1 MAIRDEASPASRKRF
16 AKTMDGGPAEWAVD
30 GALGSDGGVGGVGVW
45 IFGYGSLIWR
55 PSFPFVERRWGYLP
69 GWARRFYQ
77 GSTDHRGTEQS
88 PGRVVT
94 LLPEPDNVVWGIAY
108 RIKDDD
114 RDRVLSYLGVREQNG
129 YDVRSLDVVLR
140 EGDRTVQ
147 ALVYL
152 ATPGNVHYLGPAPL
166 EDMALQISG
175 AHGPSGANAEYLLEL
190 AAHLTEIG
198 VHDEHVHEL
207 ADRVRIH
214 QRTRMPFY
222 DPLRL
227 PLFHRTSTN

>member
-1 MAIRDEASPASRKRF
+1 MSQHCPLLLPAMAIRDEASPASRKRF

-147 ALVYL
+147 VGMPCSGCVSA
-152 ATPGNVHYLGPAPL
+152 ATDMPRPGVSISGHAGQRSLPGSCSSGGHGPADQWGTRSPADGL
-166 EDMALQISG
+166 ISP
-175 AHGPSGANAEYLLEL
+175 AS
-190 AAHLTEIG
+190 TEHS
-198 VHDEHVHEL
+198 V
-207 ADRVRIH
+207 A
-214 QRTRMPFY
+214 
-222 DPLRL
+222 
-227 PLFHRTSTN
+227 